1 MHNDYFYL
9 KIYMFI
15 FKNVL
20 SDTKTIVSNY
30 SVKKQVGLI
39 CLLNSFFCPHTGVCI
54 AHDLYE

>member
-1 MHNDYFYL
+1 
-9 KIYMFI
+9 MFI